1 MNRTLTWF
9 AMQAGTRFANIGSE
23 VNRAIQWR
31 RRGDVQRSVNFCSE
45 AIDLL
50 D

>member
-31 RRGDVQRSVNFCSE
+31 RRGMYSV
-45 AIDLL
+45 LL
-50 D
+50 ISVVRQ